1 MAYRISRARY
11 AQLYGPTTGDRVRL
25 ADTELLAKVEADATV
40 YGDEAVFGGGK
51 TMREGMAVHGDLT
64 NAEGALDFVI
74 TNALI
79 IDAVLGIRK
88 ADIGIRDGRIVGVG
102 KAGNPRTMDGVDPD
116 LVIGAGTDI
125 RSGEGM
131 IATAGAIDVH
141 VHFDSAG
148 LVEEAISSG
157 ITTMIGGGLGPV
169 TVGITS
175 SGPNNLARMLGA
187 AEAFPMNFG
196 FIGNGSASSTAPL
209 IEQGLAGAIGYK
221 IHEDWGATPAAIR
234 ASLDAGDEL
243 DLQVQ
248 IHTDTLNESGFYED
262 TMAAIGGRP
271 IHTYHAEGA
280 GGGHA
285 PDIMRVVGEPYCLPS
300 STNPTNPYTL
310 NTFDEH
316 LDMVMVCHHLNPRIP
331 EDVAFAESRIRRE
344 TIAAEDVLHDL
355 GAISAMGSDSQGMG
369 RIGETIARTWQL
381 ASHMRATRGPLPAD
395 AGTGADNARILRYI
409 AKLTVNPARLF
420 GIDHEVG
427 SLEPGKLA
435 DIVLWEPK
443 FFGIRPEVVF
453 KGGFPA
459 WSVMGEANASLMTC
473 EPLKYRPQ
481 WAAYGRTP
489 ADVSVNFVAA
499 AAIEAGLGTRL
510 GLNTPLVACRGARA
524 LTKADLLHNDYLP
537 DITIEPDTYRVMVDG
552 QVCTST
558 PMTTVPL
565 GRRYTLK

>member
-11 AQLYGPTTGDRVRL
+11 AELYGPTTGDRVRL

-64 NAEGALDFVI
+64 NAAGALDFVI

-102 KAGNPRTMDGVDPD
+102 KAGNPRTMDGVDPE
-116 LVIGAGTDI
+116 LIIGAGTDI

-395 AGTGADNARILRYI
+395 EGTGADNARILRYI
-409 AKLTVNPARLF
+409 AKLTINPAKLF

-537 DITIEPDTYRVMVDG
+537 EITIEPDTYRVMVDG